1 MMKMSDIDVRFYS
14 TSSVFEFTPAIS
26 LNKCVSLD
34 KSKVAYSLM
43 FSWFTFVLEFSWVTF

>member
-26 LNKCVSLD
+26 LNKCVSLN